1 MNHKA
6 KDLEKVS
13 FGIAVMFGLYW
24 TYSCFI
30 KRYLPL
36 SDSLKTTVGLGVL
49 YVIGLGFFLC
59 ITHKIPAC
67 KYDKKKVPVKTVF
80 LCFLLQFTSIL
91 VFTMLVNVSAALGL
105 GSIPADSSA
114 LSGYMLFLLLLFNPV
129 VEELVFRKLFARKL
143 LKYGERFYIL
153 ASSFCFAVVHGVSL
167 GIPQIVYTFILGM
180 IWSYLTVKTGDI
192 KLAIFMH
199 GLSNLFGS
207 IITQTLL
214 AISLAAAG
222 IYSMMLFLLGITGFV
237 LFLVNRKKIVL
248 DGSTGLVKKA
258 VIKDILTNKGIL
270 FFAGLTGIVMLLK

>member
-1 MNHKA
+1 M
-6 KDLEKVS
+6 
-13 FGIAVMFGLYW
+13 
-24 TYSCFI
+24 
-30 KRYLPL
+30 
-36 SDSLKTTVGLGVL
+36 
-49 YVIGLGFFLC
+49 
-59 ITHKIPAC
+59 
-67 KYDKKKVPVKTVF
+67 
-80 LCFLLQFTSIL
+80 
-91 VFTMLVNVSAALGL
+91 
-105 GSIPADSSA
+105 
-114 LSGYMLFLLLLFNPV
+114 LLLFNPV

-207 IITQTLL
+207 IITQALL
-214 AISLAAAG
+214 GISLTAAG
-222 IYSMMLFLLGITGFV
+222 IYSMILFLLGITGFV

-258 VIKDILTNKGIL
+258 VIKDVLANKGVL